1 MTKRIVARVYTPGE
15 PEAIKLE
22 EATLPDPRPGEVTLR
37 HTAIGL
43 NFQDIY
49 MRSGLYPGPTPFGL
63 GNEAAGVVEK
73 VGAGVTDFKEGD
85 RVCYASGPVFEAYS
99 THRNFP
105 AARLLHTPNGVQ
117 DDQAAAI
124 LLKGMTVEYLM
135 HRCYPVKAGQAVLFH
150 AAAGGVG
157 LLAGQWGKHLGA
169 RMIGVAGGPQK
180 CDLARHNGYEV
191 CLDRKSDDIAART
204 RELTGG
210 KGVAVVFDSVGKDS
224 FEASFNSLAPRG
236 FFVSF
241 GQTTGHPPPVTGAML
256 QKQGSLYFTR
266 PTLVTYTADTQE
278 LRESAKLVF
287 DQLMRGV
294 LKVSI
299 NQRYPISDVVKAHRD
314 LQSGLTSGSSVIIPA

>member
-22 EATLPDPRPGEVTLR
+22 EATLPDPGPGEVTLR

-135 HRCYPVKAGQAVLFH
+135 HRCYPVKAGQGRHHGAALDGAHGRTGH
-150 AAAGGVG
+150 AACQCGTGP
-157 LLAGQWGKHLGA
+157 
-169 RMIGVAGGPQK
+169 IGVAHHTGRKGRSDGP
-180 CDLARHNGYEV
+180 V
-191 CLDRKSDDIAART
+191 
-204 RELTGG
+204 
-210 KGVAVVFDSVGKDS
+210 
-224 FEASFNSLAPRG
+224 
-236 FFVSF
+236 
-241 GQTTGHPPPVTGAML
+241 
-256 QKQGSLYFTR
+256 
-266 PTLVTYTADTQE
+266 
-278 LRESAKLVF
+278 
-287 DQLMRGV
+287 
-294 LKVSI
+294 
-299 NQRYPISDVVKAHRD
+299 
-314 LQSGLTSGSSVIIPA
+314 